1 MYPKCG
7 RKFYHII
14 EHLQIV
20 FCQTKWENPFILN
33 VKLLKM
39 IKWYKKGLLLTLFCL
54 TACNSLGPSRV
65 KIDRVQ
71 YNDIVQ
77 ETDNEQLLKNIV
89 RLRYLHSTNY
99 LSITNVTSSYNL
111 NRSLSVT
118 NVSENS
124 ATTNMAWGSIGITPG
139 VSYSDSP
146 TISYVPV
153 TDGNFIRS
161 MQRPVPFDDFIL
173 LSRQASFERDILMTL
188 LTQKIDDLD
197 TNLSI
202 VNNKIIVTREY
213 YEYNRC
219 LTLLAKMFQEKAITL
234 QPYIFDKKPTLVL
247 EFKKAYINSPEALE
261 LKKILHIPSNS
272 PTIILMEKGDYG
284 QLKNKSGILI
294 PKDTESNLKNVVYI
308 QLRSINA
315 TLVFV
320 SRGVEVPESDL
331 INHSALAIQGYNG
344 IIYSVDPSLRNFF
357 TIYNSEI
364 EPQNDVLVKTY
375 VHNHWF
381 YIKDSDTTSKVTF
394 DILVRLVLLTAAISA
409 EQQGPA
415 LTLPIG

>member
-1 MYPKCG
+1 M
-7 RKFYHII
+7 
-14 EHLQIV
+14 
-20 FCQTKWENPFILN
+20 
-33 VKLLKM
+33 M
-39 IKWYKKGLLLTLFCL
+39 KWYKKGLLLTLLCL

-153 TDGNFIRS
+153 TDGEFIRS
-161 MQRPVPFDDFIL
+161 MQRPIPFEDFIL
-173 LSRQASFERDILMTL
+173 LSRQAPFERAILMTL
-188 LTQKIDDLD
+188 LTQKIGGLD
-197 TNLSI
+197 ANLSI
-202 VNNKIIVTREY
+202 VNNTVIVSKEY
-213 YEYNRC
+213 VQYNHC
-219 LTLLAKMFQEKAITL
+219 LTLLRKMFWEKTITL
-234 QPYIFDKKPTLVL
+234 QPYVFNKEPTLVL
-247 EFKKAYINSPEALE
+247 QFKKGYVTSPNALE

-272 PTIILMEKGDYG
+272 PTIILMEKDDFG
-284 QLKNKSGILI
+284 QLKNKAGILV
-294 PKDTESNLKNVVYI
+294 PEDNQLHLRNVVYI

-315 TLVFV
+315 TLSFV
-320 SRGVEVPESDL
+320 ARGVDVPQSDL
-331 INHSALAIQGYNG
+331 DNHSAVDLKGYDG
-344 IIYSVDPSLRNFF
+344 RLYSADPSLKNLL
-357 TIYNSEI
+357 TIYNSDT
-364 EPQNDVLVKTY
+364 EPQKDVLVKTY

-381 YIKDSDTTSKVTF
+381 YIKDSDTTSKITF

-409 EQQGPA
+409 DQQGPA